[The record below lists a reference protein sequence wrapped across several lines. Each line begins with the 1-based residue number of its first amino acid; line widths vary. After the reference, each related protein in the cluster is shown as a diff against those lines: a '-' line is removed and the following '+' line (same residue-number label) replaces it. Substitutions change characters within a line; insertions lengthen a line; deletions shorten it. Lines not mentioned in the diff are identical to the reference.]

1 MLSWSRDRYKN
12 VDALNS
18 CWNGKFWI
26 MDRQER
32 SSGKKC
38 EER

>member
-1 MLSWSRDRYKN
+1 
-12 VDALNS
+12 
-18 CWNGKFWI
+18 